1 MYSIQN
7 RILLG
12 LAVIFTVSTLVLLG
26 WTWSTTSHEVE
37 ELYDASLVQVTR
49 QFSDQLTLAPD
60 LSNLA
65 ALRAAMKRTEAN
77 RPQISSHDDEY
88 EEAYEGQRYGLN
100 DDDPGHHYEHH
111 LSIQVWHA
119 DGRLLLSSP
128 ATLQLPAPQRSGL
141 DTQFSSGNALRT
153 YTLYRPDDQLWIR
166 GGQPLS
172 LRAEMSNEVAEHVL
186 LPLAVVI
193 ACLIAAITLAINVA
207 LRPLK
212 QISQELDRRN
222 SEDLSPIDDDKLPAE
237 VRAPVTSLNRMF
249 QRVADT
255 LQRERRFTSDAAHEL
270 RTPLAALRVHIERLR
285 LPTDDATPLARGLD
299 RLERVVTQL
308 LMLARLEPRRHR
320 ELQKTPLDMVQ
331 ICSQLIAELVPL
343 ALQRNIQI
351 ELKPNVSEPFHGEHT
366 LVEILLRN
374 LLENAIRYTNP
385 DDVIVVS
392 LSQQDSVLEI
402 SVTDHGPGLDD
413 DQKAQVVQ
421 RFYRQHKAD
430 TQGAGLGFSIIDQ
443 ITALHGG
450 TFQLEDTPDTG
461 GLSVRVTLPR

>member
-128 ATLQLPAPQRSGL
+128 ETLQLPAPEKSGL
-141 DTQFSSGNALRT
+141 DTQFSTGSALRT
-153 YTLYRPDDQLWIR
+153 YTLYRPDDQLWVR

-186 LPLAVVI
+186 LPLACRQEGFALRLRPKHHQLAENGLHNAPPQELVFRTQHGQLCCV
-193 ACLIAAITLAINVA
+193 AWWNARGRAHCCEAVMCAIRDKQCQQRGHEPINPGPCTEGNGDGCELSSVSALCAEFSSVA
-207 LRPLK
+207 LL
-212 QISQELDRRN
+212 IS
-222 SEDLSPIDDDKLPAE
+222 
-237 VRAPVTSLNRMF
+237 
-249 QRVADT
+249 
-255 LQRERRFTSDAAHEL
+255 
-270 RTPLAALRVHIERLR
+270 
-285 LPTDDATPLARGLD
+285 
-299 RLERVVTQL
+299 
-308 LMLARLEPRRHR
+308 
-320 ELQKTPLDMVQ
+320 
-331 ICSQLIAELVPL
+331 
-343 ALQRNIQI
+343 ALQ
-351 ELKPNVSEPFHGEHT
+351 E
-366 LVEILLRN
+366 
-374 LLENAIRYTNP
+374 
-385 DDVIVVS
+385 DDS
-392 LSQQDSVLEI
+392 
-402 SVTDHGPGLDD
+402 TH
-413 DQKAQVVQ
+413 
-421 RFYRQHKAD
+421 D
-430 TQGAGLGFSIIDQ
+430 TA
-443 ITALHGG
+443 
-450 TFQLEDTPDTG
+450 
-461 GLSVRVTLPR
+461 